1 MTEIVEEKIVK
12 LKWSIPI
19 PIEGGGEVHV
29 KELRLGRLKAKH
41 LKLLPEGFME
51 SEGSLEPA
59 QIIPL
64 LAGLADIPE
73 SSIDELDIMDDLPE
87 VAEVLQ
93 NFLEGSLSQKT
104 GKK

>member
-1 MTEIVEEKIVK
+1 MAEIIEEKIVK

-19 PIEGGGEVHV
+19 PKEGGGEVHV

-41 LKLLPEGFME
+41 LRLLPEGFME
-51 SEGSLEPA
+51 NAGSLEPA
-59 QIIPL
+59 QILPL

-73 SSIDELDIMDDLPE
+73 SSIDELDIIDDLPE

-93 NFLEGSLSQKT
+93 NFLEESLSPET

>member
-1 MTEIVEEKIVK
+1 MAEIVQEKIVK
-12 LKWSIPI
+12 LKHSIPV
-19 PIEGGGEVHV
+19 PKEGGGEVYV
-29 KELRLGRLKAKH
+29 KELRLNRLKAKH

-51 SEGSLEPA
+51 SKGSLEPA

-87 VAEVLQ
+87 VAKVLQ
-93 NFLEGSLSQKT
+93 DFLEKSLSQET